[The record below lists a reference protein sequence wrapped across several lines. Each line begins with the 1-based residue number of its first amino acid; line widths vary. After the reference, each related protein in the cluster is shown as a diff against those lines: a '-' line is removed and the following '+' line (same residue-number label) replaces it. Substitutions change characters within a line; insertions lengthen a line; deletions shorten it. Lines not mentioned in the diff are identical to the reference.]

1 MTIKDI
7 LSLEGYDTEVRK
19 ARRKGSKSTQEFF
32 TPFEIVEK
40 MCNKIPEETWKDPNK
55 TFLEPC
61 FGNGQFLLYIIWKRL
76 HSRISLIQTLKT
88 LYGVELM
95 EDNVKETKERIIDLL
110 EKLRLKFDRNE
121 VLEIL
126 NKNLVC
132 SDFFKWDFENWC
144 PLPEQATKTNK
155 KKTN

>member
-7 LSLEGYDTEVRK
+7 LSLEGYDNEIRK

-40 MCNKIPEETWKDPNK
+40 MCNKIPEETWKDPEK

-61 FGNGQFLLYIIWKRL
+61 FGNGQFILYIIWKRL
-76 HSRISLIQTLKT
+76 HSRVPLMQTLKT
-88 LYGVELM
+88 IYGVELM

-110 EKLRLKFDRNE
+110 TKLKLKFDEKE
-121 VLEIL
+121 VTQIL
-126 NKNLVC
+126 DSNLVC

-144 PLPEQATKTNK
+144 PLEEKKTSK
-155 KKTN
+155 KK